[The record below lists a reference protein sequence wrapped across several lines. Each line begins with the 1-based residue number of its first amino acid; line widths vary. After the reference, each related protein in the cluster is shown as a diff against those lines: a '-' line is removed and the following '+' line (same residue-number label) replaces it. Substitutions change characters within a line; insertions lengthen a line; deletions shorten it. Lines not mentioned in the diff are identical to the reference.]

1 MNVTQAREAIQDL
14 KAGIIRLAGDA
25 MMEHESEILRVFID
39 QHEYEGVDSENRPL
53 APYTRRTVEIKKY
66 KGIYSG
72 HTDFRDTGEFHN
84 TTRLNIDGDE
94 FSFSSP
100 SKTYDGILKSRKLT
114 EWNGSEIMDL
124 TKENEALIY
133 PIIEDTLKDK
143 VNSELA
149 LD

>member
-14 KAGIIRLAGDA
+14 KAGVIRLTGEA
-25 MMEHESEILRVFID
+25 MMEHKEQITGLLVHQQYE
-39 QHEYEGVDSENRPL
+39 EGVDSQSRPFKRYK
-53 APYTRRTVEIKKY
+53 PTTVKMKQADGVY
-66 KGIYSG
+66 RGF
-72 HTDFRDTGEFHN
+72 TDLHNTGEFQGSMN
-84 TTRLNIDGDE
+84 LTIDGDE
-94 FSFSSP
+94 YKIESP
-100 SKTYDGILKSRKLT
+100 ARTDLGVLKSRWLT